1 MIGHH
6 FRTVTGHIAH
16 GNAILGCGLHID
28 LVVPDARAA
37 DRLQVRAGLE
47 HLAREHRIRRHC
59 CICTGLQQ
67 PIDNRLGGAATGDL
81 ELDARI
87 PGHGL
92 FQIVILKI
100 GIDRYDLRH
109 VHSHRCPC

>member
-6 FRTVTGHIAH
+6 FRTVTGHVAH
-16 GNAILGCGLHID
+16 GNAMFGCGLHID
-28 LVVPDARAA
+28 LVVPDARTA

-47 HLAREHRIRRHC
+47 HLAREHRIRRHH
-59 CICTGLQQ
+59 CIGAGFQQ
-67 PIDNRLGGAATGDL
+67 SVDNRLGGAAMRDL

-87 PGHGL
+87 PGHDL
-92 FQIVILKI
+92 FQIVILEI

-109 VHSHRCPC
+109 IHSHRHPC